1 MAKGYRFLEHTAD
14 VEYIAY
20 GKDEK
25 ECFSNALM
33 AMFDTAS
40 YLARLEKSEGKKVV
54 VKVKSRAS
62 RPEDL
67 LWYLLQDVLSMT
79 DAMGLFAYSVK
90 RLKMG
95 ESGTKRTAEVEL
107 LARERSDQASK
118 LDVKGVSRYELSLR
132 RPGRLLEAHVVLD
145 V

>member
-20 GKDEK
+20 GKDER

-40 YLARLEKSEGKKVV
+40 YLAKLERSKEKRIIM
-54 VKVKSRAS
+54 KVKSRAS
-62 RPEDL
+62 RTEDL

-79 DAMGLFAYSVK
+79 DAKGLFAYSVK
-90 RLKMG
+90 RLRIG
-95 ESGTKRTAEVEL
+95 ESGTKRTAEAEL

-132 RPGRLLEAHVVLD
+132 RTGRRLEAHVVLD